1 MITDKIPEIEV
12 YKQAIKDIA
21 NRIQL
26 TKKRVCNQTAYE
38 RRYEY
43 SEALQYIDGICEAIG
58 NGNQFNYINMYSY
71 YISSNM
77 VNTVSGGYIWYKIFS
92 MYFQVP
98 F

>member
-58 NGNQFNYINMYSY
+58 NGN
-71 YISSNM
+71 
-77 VNTVSGGYIWYKIFS
+77 
-92 MYFQVP
+92 
-98 F
+98 